1 MSEEDTP
8 RFLSLAQVMALH
20 RRSLAEHG
28 GLEGVRDPGAV
39 ESALAS
45 AQNTWLYA
53 DGDWFDIAAAYAFHI
68 AEAQAFLDGNKRTA
82 VASAI
87 AFLTANGCADRGD
100 DRVLYDAMIA
110 LSARRMDKAGLAAVL
125 REQFPRAAGG

>member
-1 MSEEDTP
+1 MSEGDVP
-8 RFLSLAQVMALH
+8 FFLSLKQVMVLH

-28 GLEGVRDPGAV
+28 GVDGLRDPGAV

-45 AQNTWLYA
+45 AKNTWLYA
-53 DGDWFDIAAAYAFHI
+53 GGDTFDIAAAYAFHI

-82 VASAI
+82 ITSAV
-87 AFLTANGCADRGD
+87 AFLTANHCIDRGD

-110 LSARRMDKAGLAAVL
+110 ISARRMDKAGLAAVL
-125 REQFPRAAGG
+125 RQQFPRS

>member
-1 MSEEDTP
+1 MSEGDVP
-8 RFLSLAQVMALH
+8 FFLSLKQVMVLL

-28 GLEGVRDPGAV
+28 GVDGLRDPGAV

-45 AQNTWLYA
+45 AKNTWLYA
-53 DGDWFDIAAAYAFHI
+53 GGDTFHI

-82 VASAI
+82 ITSAV
-87 AFLTANGCADRGD
+87 AFLTANHCIDRGD

-110 LSARRMDKAGLAAVL
+110 ISARRMDKAGLAAL
-125 REQFPRAAGG
+125 WRQQFPRG